1 MIQAVRQR
9 RVWKLLSQSLRV
21 LCQRGTFPIP
31 VFHRYLLTLIER
43 WQQCWTFARVT
54 ANRSEAS
61 RGLQTLDPGF
71 RKADQDYKVPSG
83 LFINNQFVPSL
94 TCSTVEVQNPWNDEK
109 LGTISAATL
118 GDVNAAVKAAS
129 AAFSSGWKGTPA
141 SVRGTLLSKLAT
153 LVERDA
159 EVLATIEAI
168 DAGVL
173 YGDSKNLNVPQAIDT
188 LRYFAKLAGEPGGQ
202 LLDITGGYAHVLRQ
216 PYGVCAA
223 IVPWNAPLMITM
235 WKLAPALA
243 GGNTIVIK
251 TPELTPLYGQK
262 LAQLIKEAGF
272 PPGVVNIICGL
283 GHVAGQ
289 ALAEHMEVRKISFTG
304 SGPTGRSI
312 LRAAANT
319 NLKKV
324 TLELGGKGASLV
336 FADADLENALFWTSL
351 GSTAHNGQVCALGS
365 RIYVQSSI
373 YDKFIQAFKAR
384 ASGQATSHGD
394 PLNESTNK
402 GPLVSSGQ
410 HKKILQ
416 YIDKGLDEGASILFG
431 GKALGNGNFVENT
444 VFTNTRED
452 MTIVKEEIFG
462 PVAVIAKFDSEEEV
476 IHKAND
482 SEYGLSAAVFTS
494 DLSRAHRVSQA
505 LEVGTVTVNCWGMLS
520 ANTPFGRVKQS
531 GFGRDLGK
539 EALEEWT
546 TVKTVKHFLLGSA
559 KL

>member
-1 MIQAVRQR
+1 M
-9 RVWKLLSQSLRV
+9 
-21 LCQRGTFPIP
+21 
-31 VFHRYLLTLIER
+31 IER

-223 IVPWNAPLMITM
+223 IVPWNAPLYVSPLMDNQSHHKLTTGRVIILILYRMITM

-462 PVAVIAKFDSEEEV
+462 PVAVCE
-476 IHKAND
+476 IHVLLFE
-482 SEYGLSAAVFTS
+482 SGREL
-494 DLSRAHRVSQA
+494 A
-505 LEVGTVTVNCWGMLS
+505 LIRFVV
-520 ANTPFGRVKQS
+520 
-531 GFGRDLGK
+531 
-539 EALEEWT
+539 
-546 TVKTVKHFLLGSA
+546 
-559 KL
+559 